1 MDYIRMWWPMQDYFG
16 VPAARDHQ
24 APFPEDYPC
33 RGLLSFFRVFPDKD
47 FSRFCDLFTDPQ
59 IRAGIFQV
67 WLNRDYTLYAQATGR
82 NDLTLTSW
90 QPSDQM
96 RLYVRQDIASL
107 VWNYGVPPVRV
118 EAVEDPTEGKYIRL
132 PADLILDASSA
143 NPVQLNAP
151 RSLAIAQ
158 DGSIYVA
165 DTRNHRIL
173 HLGEDGRVLHQW
185 GSFADGLASPAGP
198 STLNEPWGIGIGPD
212 GSVYVTDTWNHRIQK
227 FTTTGEFV
235 STWGSYGLAE
245 SPEALY
251 GPRGLA
257 VDDIGRVYVADTGN
271 KRIVVFTAD
280 GAYITQFGSGGLD
293 PGLFDEP
300 VGIAVDAEY
309 RLYVT
314 DTWNQRIQTFVLG
327 AEGSYAPERQW
338 DVFGWFGQSVDN
350 KPFIAVGEV
359 RHVFVTDPEGYRVM
373 EFDSEGD
380 LIRVWGELGES
391 SSTFGLPAGIA
402 VDGEGR
408 VWVTDAGNNRI
419 LRFTLP

>member
-1 MDYIRMWWPMQDYFG
+1 VDQKNFDKIEAALGPGYYRMDYIRMWWPMQDYFG

-132 PADLILDASSA
+132 PADLILDEA
-143 NPVQLNAP
+143 L
-151 RSLAIAQ
+151 R
-158 DGSIYVA
+158 
-165 DTRNHRIL
+165 
-173 HLGEDGRVLHQW
+173 W